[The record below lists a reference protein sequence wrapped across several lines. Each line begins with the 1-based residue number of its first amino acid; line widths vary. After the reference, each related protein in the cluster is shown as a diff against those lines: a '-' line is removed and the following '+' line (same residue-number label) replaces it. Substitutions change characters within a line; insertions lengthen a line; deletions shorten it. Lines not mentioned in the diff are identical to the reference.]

1 MRSKFQISLT
11 ISFLFFY
18 GCESMLT
25 EPELMSDAEIIE
37 MIRSSSKVEISVENI
52 PTNSKDIITED
63 YYDYISMSAFEA
75 RDLGFEVKLAGLGEK
90 IGARNEVYFN
100 KKGRKLVPGD
110 WGKKG
115 AIGKG
120 PRGKGGNQ
128 KGDFSGDDWKCFDL
142 IFPIT
147 FKMGDGSIIAVE
159 TDDEA
164 GWGAMRSWHHA
175 NRGAD
180 HKPEMQFPVVV
191 HINEESVII
200 NNDQE
205 LREVYGECRKDFKDN
220 EDYSWGQKRRPC
232 FKVIYPVTYT
242 MPDGSSMLVADHS
255 ERDLKE
261 WYSNNS
267 GFEGIRPEIQYPV
280 TIVYETKNGDS
291 SVTINDLE
299 TMQSAKSEC
308 SDEWEK
314 GFKRECFEMLF
325 PLTYTMPDFSV
336 ITVESEEGYM
346 AIKNWYVENPES
358 KEKPILEYPVNIR
371 LLYSDDENTF
381 SVASEEEFSQIK
393 KDCWEEWKEGE
404 KKECFKLVYP
414 IIYELPDGSMITV
427 QSDDEEGWQEIKNL
441 NVTEEDL
448 ILQYP
453 VDITISTEEGDIT
466 QTINSAEE
474 MRSAKSRCIEDWFGE
489 DGMGEDKTQ
498 ECFSMV
504 FPITYLMPDNSSLT
518 INNDEESEWINLRTW
533 YEQNTGYNEEPTL
546 QYPIE
551 IVYRTEQ
558 GTTSVILNSDQ
569 EMEDAENN
577 CWDERERE

>member
-1 MRSKFQISLT
+1 
-11 ISFLFFY
+11 
-18 GCESMLT
+18 
-25 EPELMSDAEIIE
+25 
-37 MIRSSSKVEISVENI
+37 
-52 PTNSKDIITED
+52 
-63 YYDYISMSAFEA
+63 
-75 RDLGFEVKLAGLGEK
+75 
-90 IGARNEVYFN
+90 
-100 KKGRKLVPGD
+100 
-110 WGKKG
+110 
-115 AIGKG
+115 
-120 PRGKGGNQ
+120 
-128 KGDFSGDDWKCFDL
+128 
-142 IFPIT
+142 
-147 FKMGDGSIIAVE
+147 
-159 TDDEA
+159 
-164 GWGAMRSWHHA
+164 MRSWHHA

-336 ITVESEEGYM
+336 ITVESEEGYI

-551 IVYRTEQ
+551 IVYITEQ